1 MISRFR
7 PYYKIK
13 DLLSVFNFN
22 NSTVEKFETE
32 FKSKFK
38 MKHAISFS
46 YGRTAL
52 YAILKIIKA
61 KDSEVIVPSYTCSVV
76 GNAVVLSGA
85 IPKFVDSSK
94 FDFNMI
100 IKEIENKIT
109 IRTIAII
116 VTHLFGYPANVKKIQ
131 NLVKEKEKEYN
142 IKIFVIQDCAHSFGA
157 SYNNSKTWQ
166 YGDFAFFGLNISKTI
181 NSIYGGMVLTNKN
194 GLAKKLLRFKNQFTK
209 KPSIKKEFKRRI
221 FFITVFFSFQPLFY
235 KIVNFLET
243 HTSILDRITKEYHLD
258 DKIAFP
264 IDYQENLTSFEAQ
277 IGLIQLNYYDKI
289 VQHKRN
295 IALIYNELLSKKN
308 NFILPPI
315 VDGATYSHYVVVV
328 KNREKILK
336 MMRNRNIQLGEL
348 IQYSLPKLKV
358 LKKYSLKKTMLTR
371 IILVRQ
377 RSIYQLICILMKEK
391 LN

>member
-61 KDSEVIVPSYTCSVV
+61 KDSEVIIPSYTCSVV

-116 VTHLFGYPANVKKIQ
+116 VTHLFGYPANVKIQ
-131 NLVKEKEKEYN
+131 NLVKKKKKN
-142 IKIFVIQDCAHSFGA
+142 I
-157 SYNNSKTWQ
+157 
-166 YGDFAFFGLNISKTI
+166 ISKF
-181 NSIYGGMVLTNKN
+181 
-194 GLAKKLLRFKNQFTK
+194 LL
-209 KPSIKKEFKRRI
+209 
-221 FFITVFFSFQPLFY
+221 Y
-235 KIVNFLET
+235 KIVHIPLV
-243 HTSILDRITKEYHLD
+243 
-258 DKIAFP
+258 P
-264 IDYQENLTSFEAQ
+264 
-277 IGLIQLNYYDKI
+277 LIIIKHGNM
-289 VQHKRN
+289 V
-295 IALIYNELLSKKN
+295 
-308 NFILPPI
+308 ILPF
-315 VDGATYSHYVVVV
+315 
-328 KNREKILK
+328 
-336 MMRNRNIQLGEL
+336 
-348 IQYSLPKLKV
+348 
-358 LKKYSLKKTMLTR
+358 
-371 IILVRQ
+371 LV
-377 RSIYQLICILMKEK
+377 
-391 LN
+391 